1 MHFDSDYV
9 PGNSPLFP
17 PSSKFHLMMS
27 TVVSA
32 ELTGELA
39 QILFNLTLEDNET
52 RSACVSFLCVVIV
65 DCIEGGGIIQV
76 PRKVS
81 TNVWNRCLTL
91 SLPY

>member
-1 MHFDSDYV
+1 
-9 PGNSPLFP
+9 
-17 PSSKFHLMMS
+17 MMS

-65 DCIEGGGIIQV
+65 DCIEGGGTYSSAEKSLNERLEQMPDLVITVLGQFTV
-76 PRKVS
+76 AADTEVVS
-81 TNVWNRCLTL
+81 
-91 SLPY
+91 S